1 MLQKGQEENRKNVN
15 ITLFPFIDDISKVE
29 PSIVG
34 SEIFGAKSPFF
45 SLGIVY
51 GRAIGVKTT
60 PLRQLILKAVQNHL
74 MIRYDM

>member
-15 ITLFPFIDDISKVE
+15 ITRFPFIDDISKVE

-34 SEIFGAKSPFF
+34 SEIFGAKSPFS

-51 GRAIGVKTT
+51 GWVIGVKTAS
-60 PLRQLILKAVQNHL
+60 LRRLVLMPVQNHL
-74 MIRYDM
+74 LIRYDM